1 MDKGTLEAFM
11 PERYDVAIIGGGVVG
26 SAIARELSRYKL
38 RVTVVERAA
47 DAARGTSGKNSGV
60 VHTGINV
67 PAGSVKAKYNVA
79 GAKMFE
85 QYCADLDVPFKRVGK
100 VIVALGEAEVP
111 DLDGLKAK
119 GEANGVPDL
128 EIIDRATLKKM
139 EPNIEGAGALNV
151 PTAAIA
157 CPYTL
162 NIALAESAT
171 AGGVDIKLNSPV
183 ISVSGTEG
191 AFEIETPNE
200 TISAGLIINS
210 AGLNSDKIARM
221 VGVNRWRV
229 WPCRGEYVILDK
241 RVGGLINSMVYPVPP
256 KGGAGLGIHITPT
269 TDGNILLG
277 PSADYTNDGNDVRTT
292 AKIRRQLLAEAKEF
306 LPGLTPRDVITAYS
320 WMRPKLVPAKV
331 GGFGDFVVE
340 EVPEAPGV
348 MQLVGIE
355 SPGLTAA
362 PAIAEDVSEW
372 VRERIP
378 TSESPDFKKTWSSVH
393 RSREEAMGAI
403 EELIAEDLG
412 YGEII
417 CRCEMVTKT
426 EIVDAINNKL
436 DATSLNAIKY
446 RSRATMGRCQGGF
459 CGPRIV
465 DLLIENGKSPESIT
479 LNGGD
484 SWLFLG
490 TTEDLRADAK
500 ARRASQKVGVK

>member
-1 MDKGTLEAFM
+1 MAEK
-11 PERYDVAIIGGGVVG
+11 YDVAIIGGGVVG
-26 SAIARELSRYKL
+26 SAIARELSRYNLKI
-38 RVTVVERAA
+38 TVLERAA
-47 DAARGTSGKNSGV
+47 DVARGTSGKNSGV

-67 PAGSVKAKYNVA
+67 PYGSVKAKFNVA

-111 DLDGLKAK
+111 DLYALKAK
-119 GEANGVPDL
+119 GDANGVPDL

-157 CPYTL
+157 CPYSLT
-162 NIALAESAT
+162 IALAESAVE
-171 AGGVDIKLNSPV
+171 AGVEIKLNSPV
-183 ISVSGTEG
+183 TAIKGSEG

-200 TISAGLIINS
+200 TVSAGLIVNS

-221 VGVNRWRV
+221 VGVHRWRI

-277 PSADYTNDGNDVRTT
+277 PSADYTNDSDDVRTT
-292 AKIRRQLLAEAKEF
+292 AKIRRQLLSEASEF

-320 WMRPKLVPAKV
+320 GMRPKLVPSKV
-331 GGFGDFVVE
+331 GGFGDFVIE
-340 EVPEAPGV
+340 EVPEALGV

-362 PAIAEDVSEW
+362 PAIAEHVSSW
-372 VRERIP
+372 VRERVS
-378 TSESPDFKKTWSSVH
+378 TKANSNFKQKWSSVH
-393 RSREEAMGAI
+393 RTREETLSVIDRMI
-403 EELIAEDLG
+403 SEDPG
-412 YGEII
+412 YGEVI
-417 CRCEMVTKT
+417 CRCEMVTKS
-426 EIVDAINNKL
+426 EIVDSINNKL
-436 DATSLNAIKY
+436 GAESLNAIKY

-465 DLLIENGKSPESIT
+465 DLMIENGKSPESIT

-490 TTEDLRADAK
+490 TTEDLRAESK
-500 ARRASQKVGVK
+500 ARRAKQKAEAEKVEAK